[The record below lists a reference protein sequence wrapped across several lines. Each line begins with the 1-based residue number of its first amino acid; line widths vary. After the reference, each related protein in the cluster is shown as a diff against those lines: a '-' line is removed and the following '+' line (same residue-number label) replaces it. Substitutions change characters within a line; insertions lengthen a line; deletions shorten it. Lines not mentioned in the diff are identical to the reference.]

1 MYDVTV
7 LGDINV
13 DIITMPLDK
22 YPDKDKQKTVN
33 DMLLCPGG
41 SAFNLALA
49 CAKLGL
55 RTKFIGKIGSDYFG
69 DFLLKAGKENKI
81 KMDVRKSN
89 EKTGITFAV
98 TFKDGS
104 RSFISFKG
112 TNNTFSTKDFDKKSI
127 EGKVL
132 AIAGYNLTNSL
143 RKDVYDLINHAKG
156 KGMRVSLDPNWDP
169 DGWTQERLNDLIK
182 ILPQLDWFLPDFK
195 EAEAITFTKNDLLMI
210 KKLVLL
216 GSRCVLLKQG
226 EKGCL
231 IGLKDY
237 IKLIPSFKVDV
248 KSTTGAGDI
257 FHAAFLKSILSENDV
272 EKSVVFANA
281 AGALATTKFSYE
293 KYPTEKQIKDFL
305 KEKNYFI

>member
-7 LGDINV
+7 LGDINI
-13 DIITMPLDK
+13 DIITYPLDR
-22 YPDKDKQKTVN
+22 YPEKDKQKIVG
-33 DMLLCPGG
+33 DMLLSPGG

-55 RTKFIGKIGSDYFG
+55 KTKFIGKVGNDYFG
-69 DFLLKAGKENKI
+69 NFLLEIGKKNKI
-81 KMDVRKSN
+81 NMDVRKTN
-89 EKTGITFAV
+89 EKTGITFAA

-112 TNNTFSTKDFDKKSI
+112 TNNTFSVKDFDKKSI

-132 AIAGYNLTNSL
+132 AVAGYNLTNSL
-143 RKDVYDLINHAKG
+143 RKDMYDLINYAKG
-156 KGMRVSLDPNWDP
+156 KGMKVSLDPNWDP
-169 DGWTQERLNDLIK
+169 DGWTQERLNDLTQ
-182 ILPQLDWFLPDFK
+182 ILPQLDWFLPDLK

-210 KKLVLL
+210 KKLTLL
-216 GSRCVLLKQG
+216 GCKCVLLKQG

-237 IKLIPSFKVDV
+237 AKLIPSFKIDV
-248 KSTTGAGDI
+248 KNPTGAGDV
-257 FHAAFLKSILSENDV
+257 FHAAFLKSVLLTNDI

-281 AGALATTKFSYE
+281 AGALSASKFSYD
-293 KYPTEKQIKDFL
+293 KYPTEQEIKDFL